1 VTDSRELALLADGA
15 RMLAEA
21 RGLMEVR
28 DVRSLAIAAAAYA
41 RAKDLGEDAIR
52 SATRIVILSTV
63 RIGEEIISGQERG
76 EVATQGTYGEGR
88 TRDVDGDDI
97 SQPATLA
104 DLGVSRDLSST
115 AQRLAR
121 NPEAVHDYL
130 ERAAEPSLAGA
141 VRAVGIVADDAL
153 DAAMDSL
160 LTDTQRRTQWLHQ
173 ATANLAAARGY
184 LDRLAPM
191 TQEEWDRVNL
201 YVRGMDT
208 LRPSKASKLEVLS

>member
-1 VTDSRELALLADGA
+1 MTDSRELALLADGA

-28 DVRSLAIAAAAYA
+28 DVRSLAVAAAAYA

-63 RIGEEIISGQERG
+63 RIGEELIAGQERN
-76 EVATQGTYGEGR
+76 EVAKAG
-88 TRDVDGDDI
+88 GDRMTIITNDDNG
-97 SQPATLA
+97 PATLPE
-104 DLGVSRDLSST
+104 LGISANLSST

-141 VRAVGIVADDAL
+141 VRAVGIVADGEL
-153 DAAMDSL
+153 DEAMGSL
-160 LTDTQRRTQWLHQ
+160 LTDTQRRSQWLTQ
-173 ATANLAAARGY
+173 ATASLASAREY
-184 LDRLAPM
+184 LNRLAPM
-191 TQEEWDRVNL
+191 TQEEWDRVSL
-201 YVRGMDT
+201 YVRGIDT